1 MGSPLASVNLNRIVV
16 FVAVVES
23 GSFTAAATRLGMVK
37 TMVSTHI
44 KRLEVEVGANLLVRT
59 TRRIALT
66 DAGEAFYEASRVL
79 IRDAEAAVQAAGED
93 TTALRGTLRI
103 TAPVDYAATILTPL
117 LVRMRETHPELRV
130 ELLTGD
136 RLFDLV
142 AEGIDVA
149 IRVGNLSDSRLRAVQ
164 VDSYAHWL
172 VATPAWLDGRRPK
185 RPEDVAKLPLVAMS
199 ALQRPST
206 WTFTGAKGAT
216 RTIAFESP
224 MSANIALVVKAA
236 VMAGAGM
243 MVMPDFAVADDVAA
257 GRLIRLLPTWQLPG
271 GGIHAVFPASRFMPQ
286 RARAFI
292 DLLRDHLAATRL
304 PR

>member
-1 MGSPLASVNLNRIVV
+1 MGSALASVNLNRIVV

-23 GSFTAAATRLGMVK
+23 GSFTAAAGHLGMVK

-44 KRLEVEVGANLLVRT
+44 KRLEVEVGANLLIRT

-103 TAPVDYAATILTPL
+103 TAPVDYAATILAPL

-164 VDSYAHWL
+164 VDSFVHWL
-172 VATPAWLDGRRPK
+172 VATPAWLGNRRLR

-199 ALQRPST
+199 ALQRPLT
-206 WTFTGAKGAT
+206 WTFTSAKGVA
-216 RTIAFESP
+216 RTITFEP
-224 MSANIALVVKAA
+224 TMSANIALVVKAA
-236 VMAGAGM
+236 AMAGAGM
-243 MVMPDFAVADDVAA
+243 VMMPDFAVADDVAA
-257 GRLIRLLPTWQLPG
+257 GRLIRLLPTWRLPG

-292 DLLRDHLAATRL
+292 DLLREHLATTR
-304 PR
+304 PSR

>member
-1 MGSPLASVNLNRIVV
+1 MGSSLASVNLNRIVV
-16 FVAVVES
+16 FVAVVEA
-23 GSFTAAATRLGMVK
+23 GSFTAAAARLGMVK

-44 KRLEVEVGANLLVRT
+44 KRLEAEVGATLLVRT

-66 DAGEAFYEASRVL
+66 GAGEAFYEASRLL

-93 TTALRGTLRI
+93 TRTLRGTLRI
-103 TAPVDYAATILTPL
+103 TAPVDYAATILAPL

-164 VDSYAHWL
+164 VDSFVHWL
-172 VATPAWLDGRRPK
+172 VATPGWLGDRRPR
-185 RPEDVAKLPLVAMS
+185 RPEDVASWPLVAMS

-206 WTFTGAKGAT
+206 WTFTGSRGAT
-216 RTIAFESP
+216 RTITFESA

-243 MVMPDFAVADDVAA
+243 MMMPDFAVAEDVAA
-257 GRLIRLLPTWQLPG
+257 GRLLRLLPTWKLPG

-286 RARAFI
+286 RTRAFI
-292 DLLRDHLAATRL
+292 DLLRVHLAATRL
-304 PR
+304 H

>member
-66 DAGEAFYEASRVL
+66 DAGEAFYEASRIL

-136 RLFDLV
+136 RLFDLI

-149 IRVGNLSDSRLRAVQ
+149 IRVGNLSDSRLRAVR

-292 DLLRDHLAATRL
+292 DLLREHLAATRS
-304 PR
+304 

>member
-16 FVAVVES
+16 FVAVVEA

-44 KRLEVEVGANLLVRT
+44 KRLEAEVGANLLVRT

-93 TTALRGTLRI
+93 TTALRGTLRV
-103 TAPVDYAATILTPL
+103 TAPVDYAATILAPL

-149 IRVGNLSDSRLRAVQ
+149 IRVGNLSDSRLRAVR
-164 VDSYAHWL
+164 VDSFVHWL
-172 VATPAWLDGRRPK
+172 VAAPAWLGDRRPK
-185 RPEDVAKLPLVAMS
+185 RPEDVARFPLVAMS
-199 ALQRPST
+199 ALLRPST
-206 WTFTGAKGAT
+206 WTFTNAKGAT
-216 RTIAFESP
+216 RTITFES
-224 MSANIALVVKAA
+224 MISANIALVVKSA
-236 VMAGAGM
+236 VMAGAGVM
-243 MVMPDFAVADDVAA
+243 MMPDFAVADDVAA
-257 GRLIRLLPTWQLPG
+257 GRLVRLLPGWQLPG

-292 DLLRDHLAATRL
+292 DLLREYLAAARL
-304 PR
+304 

>member
-23 GSFTAAATRLGMVK
+23 GSFTAAAARLGMVK

-44 KRLEVEVGANLLVRT
+44 KRLEAEVGANLLVRT
-59 TRRIALT
+59 TRRLALT

-103 TAPVDYAATILTPL
+103 TAPVDYAATILAPL
-117 LVRMRETHPELRV
+117 LVRLRETHPELRV

-164 VDSYAHWL
+164 VDSFVHWL
-172 VATPAWLDGRRPK
+172 VATPAWLGDRRPR
-185 RPEDVAKLPLVAMS
+185 RPEDVATWPLVAMS

-206 WTFTGAKGAT
+206 WTFTGARGAS
-216 RTIAFESP
+216 RTITFESA

-243 MVMPDFAVADDVAA
+243 MMMPDFAVAEDVAA
-257 GRLIRLLPTWQLPG
+257 GRLVRLLPTWKLPG

-292 DLLRDHLAATRL
+292 DLLRAHLAATRL
-304 PR
+304 H